1 MPATNGTHAHR
12 DHAWRRVLVPLVVTL
27 VALALPGVALSYLG
41 LPGAASSVGLSG
53 LAAVI
58 ATYVLGWRI
67 GLGVVA
73 AFAVG
78 TPACLLA
85 SEHWL
90 GAGVLMAA
98 VGFAFGMTA
107 TRGWERGL
115 TLVPI
120 AFGFAV
126 ADPPRVALDI
136 ANLAAVTGVSIT
148 VALLAVVIVHAIT
161 RGHHL
166 GVHGQVP
173 RLRGIGYAC
182 MLAIAGAITTAI
194 AVHGSWLHAGG
205 WLIMTPFIVLQPDL
219 KEALRKSLK
228 RGLGTI
234 AGFAIAFL
242 LANLVSNDWSAYA
255 IGIGAC
261 LLALYA
267 LDRHWDYAAYATALT
282 VAVVFIEGAGTSI
295 SQTSELRLAAT
306 VLGVGICL
314 ATMAVANPIY
324 VRADRRA
331 REAAKA

>member
-1 MPATNGTHAHR
+1 MRALNVTLER
-12 DHAWRRVLVPLVVTL
+12 RQSAWRQVLVPLAVTL

-73 AFAVG
+73 TFALG

-90 GAGVLMAA
+90 GASVLLAA
-98 VGFAFGMTA
+98 VGFAYGMTA

-126 ADPPRVALDI
+126 ADPPATALGI
-136 ANLAAVTGVSIT
+136 ANLAAITTVSVA
-148 VALLAVVIVHAIT
+148 VALLAVVVVHIIT

-166 GVHGQVP
+166 GIHGQVP

-182 MLAIAGAITTAI
+182 MLAIAGAFTTAI

-219 KEALRKSLK
+219 REALRKSLK

-242 LANLVSNDWSAYA
+242 LANLVSNDWTAYA

-267 LDRHWDYAAYATALT
+267 LERHWDYAAYATALT

-306 VLGVGICL
+306 VLGVVICL
-314 ATMAVANPIY
+314 AVMAVANPIY

-331 REAAKA
+331 RETAEA